1 MERYRDDRRRDAL
14 KGFLNK
20 LITIR
25 GGVIINEALVGVA
38 R

>member
-1 MERYRDDRRRDAL
+1 MEAAATVYRDTL

-20 LITIR
+20 PITIR
-25 GGVIINEALVGVA
+25 GGVIINEAPVGVE